1 MSQVRLWRK
10 TRSPA
15 TICYGVDANR
25 NFDYQWMVTGA
36 SNWQCSE
43 TYAGRSAF
51 SEVETQAVKNFFDSY
66 RGRIKLFIDLHSYG
80 NLLMYPWGY
89 TSDPPEDA
97 EELQSLGDRV
107 NDAIHAVRGTNY
119 TVGTA
124 RSILY
129 ATSGG
134 SRDYA
139 KAVGGID
146 LSYTIEL
153 PAGGDAGFNPD
164 ASEIVPVVTEIW
176 EGIKVFYEHVLD
188 KYVNN

>member
-1 MSQVRLWRK
+1 
-10 TRSPA
+10 
-15 TICYGVDANR
+15 
-25 NFDYQWMVTGA
+25 
-36 SNWQCSE
+36 
-43 TYAGRSAF
+43 
-51 SEVETQAVKNFFDSY
+51 
-66 RGRIKLFIDLHSYG
+66 
-80 NLLMYPWGY
+80 MYPWGY

-97 EELQSLGDRV
+97 EELQFLGDRV
-107 NDAIHAVRGTNY
+107 NDAIYAVRGTNY

-153 PAGGDAGFNPD
+153 PEGGDVGFNPD

-176 EGIKVFYEHVLD
+176 EGIKIFYEYVVE
-188 KYVNN
+188 KYINN